1 MRRSAFCVL
10 FLMAVAPAVMGQG
23 ITGFTG
29 GSLYGSYYGSL
40 APGDVIG
47 FRFTVSA
54 PYTVASLGV
63 YNADTNG
70 LTSSHQVGIWDGAQ
84 TLIASVTV
92 DPATGTPIGN
102 WTYASITPVTLMPG
116 QTYTAGAAYTTDDDD
131 SYISG
136 ASAVTTDPVVTWL
149 NAVYPTAGD
158 LGFVYPG
165 LDSSPTSGGRFGP
178 NFTDEVVPV
187 ELQSFTIE

>member
-1 MRRSAFCVL
+1 MRRML
-10 FLMAVAPAVMGQG
+10 FAVGVVFLFAPAVLGQG

-29 GSLYGSYYGSL
+29 GALYASYYGSL

-63 YNADTNG
+63 YNADADG
-70 LTSSHQVGIWDGAQ
+70 LTSAHQVGIWDGTQ

-92 DPATGTPIGN
+92 DPLTGTPIGD

-116 QTYTAGAAYTTDDDD
+116 QTYTAGAAYTSDDGD

-165 LDSSPTSGGRFGP
+165 LDSAPTSGGRFGP

>member
-1 MRRSAFCVL
+1 MRRVGFI
-10 FLMAVAPAVMGQG
+10 AVVVMLAAPVVFSQG

-29 GSLYGSYYGSL
+29 GSFYNSYYGSL
-40 APGDVIG
+40 APGDVVG
-47 FRFTVSA
+47 FRFTVSSS
-54 PYTVASLGV
+54 YQVASLGV

-70 LTSSHQVGIWDGAQ
+70 LTSSHQVGIWDETQ
-84 TLIASVTV
+84 NLIASVTV
-92 DPATGTPIGN
+92 DPSTGVAIGD
-102 WTYASITPVTLMPG
+102 WTYAPITPVTLNPG
-116 QTYTAGAAYTTDDDD
+116 QTYTAGATYTSDDDD

-136 ASAVTTDPVVTWL
+136 ASGVTTDPAVTWL
-149 NAVYPTAGD
+149 NAVYPASGD
-158 LGFVYPG
+158 LGFVFPT